1 MGIVRQRQL
10 LGHLEASAE
19 LSAEGDMNGI
29 ARNSILAVL
38 AAMTVAACVPDDVLN
53 TKLTDVSSAPG
64 NADTVDARLSTWVGA
79 SVDDLIFRWGDPA
92 DKTNLPGGGIVLTYA
107 DQQTTR
113 STDLSGVG
121 RMMGMTYSQADLLKT
136 QGGSQY
142 QCVVAFRVSRQG
154 IVSDATIVKRD
165 SRAFGNVCDGLIKA
179 NARPVASVQSPATV
193 SAQEVAV
200 SADTVRS
207 IQEAL
212 NAKGYDVGATDGV
225 MGPRTRAAIMSFQKR
240 DGLPADGK
248 PSAALLK
255 RLTS

>member
-1 MGIVRQRQL
+1 MKAIVRN
-10 LGHLEASAE
+10 SA
-19 LSAEGDMNGI
+19 LV
-29 ARNSILAVL
+29 VL
-38 AAMTVAACVPDDVLN
+38 AAMTVAACVPDNVLN
-53 TKLTDVSSAPG
+53 TKLGDVSSTPG
-64 NADTVDARLSTWVGA
+64 DADTVDARLATWVGA

-107 DQQTTR
+107 DQQTTK

-154 IVSDATIVKRD
+154 TISDATIVKRD

-179 NARPVASVQSPATV
+179 NARPVDSVQSTV
-193 SAQEVAV
+193 PTQGVVASAG
-200 SADTVRS
+200 TIRS

-212 NAKGYDVGATDGV
+212 NAKGYDVGAADGV
-225 MGPRTRAAIMSFQKR
+225 MGPRTRAAIMSFQKQE
-240 DGLPADGK
+240 GLPADGK
-248 PSAALLK
+248 PTAELLK
-255 RLTS
+255 RLKS